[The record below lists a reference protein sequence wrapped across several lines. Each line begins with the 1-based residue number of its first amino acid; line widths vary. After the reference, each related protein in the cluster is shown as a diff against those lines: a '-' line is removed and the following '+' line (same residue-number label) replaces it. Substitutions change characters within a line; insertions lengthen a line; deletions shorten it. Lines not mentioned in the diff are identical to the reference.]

1 MKRTRRGLT
10 LVELLVAV
18 ALGVILVGVI
28 SFVWMQSNR
37 IFTSTVNRLETYQR
51 LRVLLDTVERDL
63 ANTARTTEME
73 WYDDVDD
80 NGFWTTNDRLYTH
93 GGTAGNPNTAVAPAF
108 RAPADTADPLSG
120 APEFGA
126 NQVAF
131 NNFVYFFAPFVLS
144 PDPYTIDV
152 EDYLTER
159 QYWRDEVMVRTFALA
174 DGVNRPALVHYRLV
188 QPAPGQ
194 RSVLRRRMWYLNDQG
209 LMVAPPGTAT
219 SPMTD
224 RFSLLAEDVCDFK
237 VAFFFKES
245 AGSQTGSSQANG
257 YWYDVGHDYGGAPQS
272 DTGAAGPTPGDPH
285 DELLRADRDQGYIKA
300 MTQTNGTTTVKGLPL
315 SSQHH
320 NFTQW
325 SDPNNPD
332 SQAAM
337 ANYNA
342 VAFFYHGVARI
353 ELDQGRAMLRTI
365 SQLASPQP
373 PTNAPGTWPAADFG
387 WGGTKEPTAGRTY
400 LGYDTT
406 PNDTYTNFDFP
417 GVRPGDKIFLYDATD
432 DDGSWLDTVLDRDVN
447 GNTILDDPSP
457 PGTAGMHF
465 RNKEYTVEVITSDGT
480 QNYIALRLVEPIN
493 FYRLRRHWL
502 AVEPT
507 YDITVSPAYSPT
519 NTSYAVSQA
528 IGNRHGPDRNVQGS
542 FNVRYRVGF
551 LPAAFRVRLSIDDK
565 FNRKVLPME
574 RVIRLI
580 QH

>member
-1 MKRTRRGLT
+1 MKRTRHGLT
-10 LVELLVAV
+10 LVELLIAV

-37 IFTSTVNRLETYQR
+37 IFSSTVNRLETYQR

-73 WYDDVDD
+73 WYQDTDD
-80 NGFWTTNDRLYTH
+80 NGFWNSGDLLVTH
-93 GGTAGNPNTAVAPAF
+93 QPAGTAAAPAY
-108 RAPADTADPLSG
+108 RTPKDTSFDPLLLTSPTQ
-120 APEFGA
+120 PEFGA
-126 NQVAF
+126 DDPSF
-131 NNFVYFFAPFVLS
+131 NNFTYFFAPFVLS
-144 PDPYTIDV
+144 PSPYVIDV
-152 EDYLTER
+152 EDYLAER
-159 QYWRDEVMVRTFALA
+159 EYWRDEVMVRTFALA

-194 RSVLRRRMWYLNDQG
+194 RSVLRRRMWYLDDTGQ
-209 LMVAPPGTAT
+209 MVAPPAANA
-219 SPMTD
+219 TD
-224 RFSLLAEDVCDFK
+224 RISLLADDVCDFK

-257 YWYDVGHDYGGAPQS
+257 YWYDVGHDYGGAAQS
-272 DTGAAGPTPGDPH
+272 NSGPTTPGSTPH
-285 DELLRADRDQGYIKA
+285 DELLKADREQGYIKA
-300 MTQTNGTTTVKGLPL
+300 MTQTTGTGTVPGLPL
-315 SSQHH
+315 SNQHA
-320 NFTQW
+320 NYSQW
-325 SDPNNPD
+325 SNPNTPD
-332 SQAAM
+332 NLTPV

-342 VAFFYHGVARI
+342 AAFFYHGVARI

-365 SQLASPQP
+365 NQLDKPQP
-373 PTNAPGTWPAADFG
+373 PTNAPGTWPDTGYG
-387 WGGTKEPTAGRTY
+387 WGGSEEPTAGRAY
-400 LGYDTT
+400 LGYDTD
-406 PNDTYTNFDFP
+406 PNSTYTNFDFP

-432 DDGSWLDTVLDRDVN
+432 DDGSWLDTVLERDVN
-447 GNTILDDPSP
+447 NNTILDDPAP
-457 PGTAGMHF
+457 PAMAGMHF
-465 RNKEYTVEVITSDGT
+465 RNQEYTVEVISSDGT

-493 FYRLRRHWL
+493 FFRLRRHWL

-519 NTSYAVSQA
+519 NTSYLVSQS
-528 IGNRHGPDRNVQGS
+528 IGNMHGPDRTVQAS